1 MANPTTNYSFAMPT
15 NSDLVKDLPADFEVF
30 GQAVDTQM
38 KTNADLVIPKTI
50 VDAKGD
56 LIAATA
62 ADTVARLAV
71 GTNDQVL
78 TADSTAATGMAW
90 KTSAS
95 GGMTLLSTTTLSGTS
110 TTISGISGSYT
121 NLEVFIYGVNM
132 GSDTRFRL
140 AWNGTTTL
148 GYTQSANNS
157 GSFTTDVANYLFL
170 TGSSANMTNGR
181 TDNAFSFTIQ
191 NYASAQRK
199 TFQGSGVYYNTAN
212 ADLFASF
219 FGGGINTTSAIS
231 SLTFT
236 NNAGASFS
244 AGTVLIY
251 GVK

>member
-1 MANPTTNYSFAMPT
+1 MATTTNYGWTTPDDTA
-15 NSDLVKDLPADFEVF
+15 LVKDGASAIRTL
-30 GQAVDTQM
+30 GSSIDTTLKAQID
-38 KTNADLVIPKTI
+38 AQIPDSLLTT
-50 VDAKGD
+50 KGD
-56 LIAATA
+56 IIAATA
-62 ADTVARLAV
+62 ASTPARLGV
-71 GTNDQVL
+71 GTDGQVL
-78 TADSTAATGMAW
+78 TADAASASGVKWA
-90 KTSAS
+90 TSAS
-95 GGMTLLSTTTLSGTS
+95 GGMTLLSTSTLSGTS

-148 GYTQSANNS
+148 GYNQGVNNS
-157 GSFTTDVANYLFL
+157 GTFTADPANYLFL
-170 TGSSANMTNGR
+170 TASSANMTNGR

-199 TFQGSGVYYNTAN
+199 TYQGSGIYYNTAN
-212 ADLFASF
+212 SDLFACF

>member
-1 MANPTTNYSFAMPT
+1 MATTTNYGWSTPDDSA
-15 NSDLVKDLPADFEVF
+15 LVKDGASAIRTL
-30 GQAVDTQM
+30 GSSIDTTLKAQID
-38 KTNADLVIPKTI
+38 AQIPDSLLTT
-50 VDAKGD
+50 KGD
-56 LIAATA
+56 LIAATGA
-62 ADTVARLAV
+62 STPARLAV
-71 GTNDQVL
+71 GTDGQVL
-78 TADSTAATGMAW
+78 TADAASASGVKWA
-90 KTSAS
+90 TSAS
-95 GGMTLLSTTTLSGTS
+95 GSMTLLSTTTLSGTS

-121 NLEVFIYGVNM
+121 NLTVFIYGVNM

-140 AWNGTTTL
+140 AWNGTTNL
-148 GYTQSANNS
+148 GQSQSANDS
-157 GSFTTDVANYLFL
+157 GTFTIDVANYLFL
-170 TGSSANMTNGR
+170 TASGANMTNGR

-199 TFQGSGVYYNTAN
+199 TFQGSGVYYRTAS
-212 ADLFASF
+212 ADLYPSF